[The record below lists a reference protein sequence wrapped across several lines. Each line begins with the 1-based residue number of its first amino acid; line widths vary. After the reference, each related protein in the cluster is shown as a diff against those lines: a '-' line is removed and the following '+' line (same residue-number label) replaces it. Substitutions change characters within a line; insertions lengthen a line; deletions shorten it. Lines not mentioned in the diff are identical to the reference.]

1 MLNNL
6 VVDSE
11 FQFPKRSWGIDNA
24 RVKEGEALQLT
35 SSKDTFGI
43 HQTLYLRSRGR
54 YYFRIKASALKY
66 IKEIII
72 GVSINGTLRASKY
85 YVSVNTNRKLSVI
98 VDVKN
103 PDLPITLYIIC
114 TTRTK
119 SASIKLE
126 RPVLYKLDELWLRFA
141 LKSYLDSRLE
151 YAPSM
156 SYDNVLSSASFNPKY
171 LMYSIPSDTTVA
183 ATENTGELIISTKSS
198 INIKR
203 RGSLQHNHKYLL
215 KILKEDINSQ
225 GVVELEYNGS
235 IGKKLSNYQQY
246 IKFTYNGKDLPIIRC
261 RCNNGSKVAYRVML
275 KKMLLVDLI
284 DKKSFSEEDI
294 KSLLFVE

>member
-6 VVDSE
+6 LVDSE
-11 FQFPKRSWGIDNA
+11 FQFPRRSWSIDNA
-24 RVKEGEALQLT
+24 RVKEGDALNLT
-35 SSKDTFGI
+35 STKDTFGI
-43 HQTLYLRSRGR
+43 HQTLYLRSKGR
-54 YYFRIKASALKY
+54 YYFRINASALKY

-85 YVSVNTNRKLSVI
+85 YVSVNTFKKLSVI

-103 PDLPITLYIIC
+103 PDLPITLYLIC

-119 SASIKLE
+119 TASIKLDK
-126 RPVLYKLDELWLRFA
+126 PVLYKLDELWLRFA
-141 LKSYLDSRLE
+141 LKSYLDNKLQ
-151 YAPSM
+151 YYPSM

-171 LMYSIPSDTTVA
+171 LMYSTPSDTTVA
-183 ATENTGELIISTKSS
+183 ATENTGELIVSTKSS

-215 KILKEDINSQ
+215 KILKEDINKQ
-225 GVVELEYNGS
+225 GAVELEYNGNK
-235 IGKKLSNYQQY
+235 GKALSGYQQY
-246 IKFTYNGKDLPIIRC
+246 IKFTYNGKDLPIVRC
-261 RCNNGSKVAYRVML
+261 VCNNNSKVAYRVML
-275 KKMLLVDLI
+275 KKMLLIDLI
-284 DKKSFSEEDI
+284 NKKTFSEEDI